1 MIIDVGDT
9 IFYKD
14 DVFKVVEI
22 ERHFFFDNEILTFIF
37 ENDVYMNDGSLINRE
52 ILNDYVKDGRYIIS
66 KAKYRETRINQIL
79 ENE

>member
-14 DVFKVVEI
+14 DVLKVVEI
-22 ERHFFFDNEILTFIF
+22 ERDFFLDGEILTFFF
-37 ENDVYMNDGSLINRE
+37 ENDGYMNDGSLMHRE
-52 ILNDYVKDGRYIIS
+52 LLNDYVKDGRYIIS
-66 KAKYRETRINQIL
+66 KAKYRENRINQIL